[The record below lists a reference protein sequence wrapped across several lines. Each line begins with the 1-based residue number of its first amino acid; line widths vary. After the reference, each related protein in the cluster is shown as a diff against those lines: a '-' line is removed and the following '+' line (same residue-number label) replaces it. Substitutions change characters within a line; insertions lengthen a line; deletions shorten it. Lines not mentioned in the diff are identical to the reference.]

1 MVHGLLKSCYWN
13 HICGDEREIAGVLFE
28 RFLHDKEVMEQDLS
42 GLWGK
47 AESYGGSAGFHRDS
61 LILRVSDCQ
70 EELRDFGENFVQIGV
85 FLAFSHSLSPSCSFS
100 FPSLLGMWYS
110 HTQLTHCLVSIPFY
124 SCINLLLLPARNVLS

>member
-1 MVHGLLKSCYWN
+1 M
-13 HICGDEREIAGVLFE
+13 FE
-28 RFLHDKEVMEQDLS
+28 RFLHDKEVMEQGMS

-47 AESYGGSAGFHRDS
+47 ADSEGGSAGFLRDS

-70 EELRDFGENFVQIGV
+70 EELRDFGENFVHIGV
-85 FLAFSHSLSPSCSFS
+85 FLAFSHSLSPSRAFS